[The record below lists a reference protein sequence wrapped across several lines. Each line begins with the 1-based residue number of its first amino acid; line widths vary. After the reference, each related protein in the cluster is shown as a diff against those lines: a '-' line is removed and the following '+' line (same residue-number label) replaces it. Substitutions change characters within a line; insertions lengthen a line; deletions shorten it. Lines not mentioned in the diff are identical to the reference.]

1 MSPDATIDSLKLH
14 KKKQEFIKQVLVMTE
29 ELIPPMMN
37 QETLQ
42 PEQAA
47 QLLQRQQMLQEEA
60 QAVLEELDLVNLL
73 SASGSLRQVG
83 SSTLGLMVWRDL
95 DLAVSSPGLDI
106 ESIYE
111 LMRPLYTN
119 ARVQGVRYL
128 NESGSYNT
136 TGQPEHE
143 RYFFMIQYETL
154 AGNEWK
160 IDISFWLGQ
169 DIHPEPV
176 HDTLEQQLTST
187 TRLAILWIK
196 NACYQLPTYR
206 NTFYSTDIYDAVMQ
220 HGVRTPKEFENYL
233 AARSIL
239 LRK

>member
-1 MSPDATIDSLKLH
+1 MAEDP
-14 KKKQEFIKQVLVMTE
+14 
-29 ELIPPMMN
+29 IPSRMD

-60 QAVLEELDLVNLL
+60 QVVLEELDLVNLL

-83 SSTLGLMVWRDL
+83 SSTLGLMTWRDL
-95 DLAVSSPGLDI
+95 DLAVSSPGLDV

-111 LMRPLYTN
+111 LMRPLYTHQ
-119 ARVQGVRYL
+119 RVKRVHYL
-128 NESGSYNT
+128 NESGSYNA
-136 TGQPEHE
+136 TGNPEQE
-143 RYFFMIQYETL
+143 RYFFMVHYETL

-160 IDISFWLGQ
+160 IDISFWLGL

-176 HDTLEQQLTST
+176 QDALEQQLTPE

-206 NTFYSTDIYDAVMQ
+206 STFYSTDIYEAVAK
-220 HGVRTPKEFENYL
+220 HGVRTPKEFEEYL
-233 AARSIL
+233 ARSARSMYP
-239 LRK
+239 RK